1 MTIMDLKEI
10 AKQAEEAKKLPSN
23 QSGRFEVPDDWA
35 EKLFKKLKQMAHDYK
50 KEKNKTPMD

>member
-1 MTIMDLKEI
+1 MDLKEI

-35 EKLFKKLKQMAHDYK
+35 EKLFKKLKQMAQDYK
-50 KEKNKTPMD
+50 KEKNKTPVD